1 LDPISQQ
8 HQSKKNLN
16 DNILLSFD
24 VNNKSTF
31 KADCLL
37 YSLDKTKGSKPITLL
52 IDTGASQ
59 TAIVRDALEE
69 LGYSNFTKNSHR
81 KQTAVGKKRFDI
93 TTISLLHLVGI
104 YKRKNLEV
112 EVLDWEDYSY
122 HGIIGMDIL
131 SRLHFRSDSKIFEL
145 QSKPFQIPAI
155 KLPNL
160 KRGCKGVVLESPNQ
174 FTIMTDTEWIEG
186 RFTGNVHS
194 SQYSLEEARK
204 TVTELQNKAENV
216 VVASLDSK
224 TSDTLLRLV

>member
-1 LDPISQQ
+1 M
-8 HQSKKNLN
+8 
-16 DNILLSFD
+16 
-24 VNNKSTF
+24 
-31 KADCLL
+31 
-37 YSLDKTKGSKPITLL
+37 
-52 IDTGASQ
+52 
-59 TAIVRDALEE
+59 
-69 LGYSNFTKNSHR
+69 
-81 KQTAVGKKRFDI
+81 GKKRFDI
-93 TTISLLHLVGI
+93 TTISQLHLIGI

-131 SRLHFRSDSKIFEL
+131 SRLHFRSDSKLFEL

-160 KRGCKGVVLESPNQ
+160 KRGCKGAVLEAPNQ
-174 FTIMTDTEWIEG
+174 FTIMTDTEWVDG

-216 VVASLDSK
+216 IVASLDSK

>member
-1 LDPISQQ
+1 MKLDTISHQL
-8 HQSKKNLN
+8 QSKKSLN
-16 DNILLSFD
+16 DNVLLSFD
-24 VNNKSTF
+24 VQGNTTF
-31 KADCLL
+31 KTECKIQ
-37 YSLDKTKGSKPITLL
+37 SSSGEIESEEITLL

-59 TAIVRDALEE
+59 TAIVRKVLVD
-69 LGYSNFTKNSHR
+69 LGYSKFTKNQIR
-81 KQTAVGKKRFDI
+81 KQTAMGKKRFDI
-93 TTISLLHLVGI
+93 TTISQLHLIGI

-174 FTIMTDTEWIEG
+174 FTIMTDTEWVEG
-186 RFTGNVHS
+186 DLLVMFIVGNI
-194 SQYSLEEARK
+194 L
-204 TVTELQNKAENV
+204 
-216 VVASLDSK
+216 
-224 TSDTLLRLV
+224 